1 MRRSRRREARKVAR
15 IARLLVV
22 LDDQAR
28 AVRPA
33 PRRTVRLSLGARL

>member
-15 IARLLVV
+15 IARLLVA

-28 AVRPA
+28 STRPA
-33 PRRTVRLSLGARL
+33 PRRTVTLSLR